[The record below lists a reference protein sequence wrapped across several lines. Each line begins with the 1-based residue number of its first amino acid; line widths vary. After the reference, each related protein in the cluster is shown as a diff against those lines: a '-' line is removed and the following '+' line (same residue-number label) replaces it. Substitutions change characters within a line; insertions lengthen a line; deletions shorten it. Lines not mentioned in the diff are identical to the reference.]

1 MTVQDSDPLA
11 DLPWPKPTQPQPSA
25 QVSEAICKGCTRDL
39 KRCTRRT
46 PLQRFIASIAL
57 SVGVFALLAWLT
69 SGQPR
74 VPGTF
79 RSALWGAAG
88 WGIVQ
93 AAVLWMGLARPPG
106 RRASAGVRLVLA
118 VVLPIFFLAYVAHAA
133 PEWVSFGEFS
143 SGGRAV
149 HAVGCS
155 FVGMLFSAVIS
166 GGVLLLWRGTD
177 PLTPGLTGA
186 LVGLMG
192 GVAGGLTI
200 GVACPSQEG
209 WHACFSH
216 GLGVLAFTAFGWAAG
231 RRLLSP

>member
-1 MTVQDSDPLA
+1 MTVQESDPLA
-11 DLPWPKPTQPQPSA
+11 DLPWPKPTQSQPSA
-25 QVSEAICKGCTRDL
+25 QVSEAICRGCTKDL
-39 KRCTRRT
+39 KRCPRRSAT
-46 PLQRFIASIAL
+46 QRLLLSLAL
-57 SVGVFALLAWLT
+57 SLGVFALLAWLT
-69 SGQPR
+69 RSQPR

-79 RSALWGAAG
+79 RGALLGAAG

-93 AAVLWMGLARPPG
+93 AAVLWMGLARPG
-106 RRASAGVRLVLA
+106 RRASARVRLVLA
-118 VVLPIFFLAYVAHAA
+118 VVLPVVFLAYVAHTA

-143 SGGRAV
+143 SGARAA

-155 FVGMLFSAVIS
+155 VVGMMFSAVIS

-186 LVGLMG
+186 LVGLIG
-192 GVAGGLTI
+192 GVAGGLAI

-216 GLGVLAFTAFGWAAG
+216 GLGVLAFTVFGWAAG
-231 RRLLSP
+231 RRLLTP

>member
-11 DLPWPKPTQPQPSA
+11 DLPWPKPSEAKPSER
-25 QVSEAICKGCTRDL
+25 VSEAICKSCTGNL
-39 KRCTRRT
+39 KRRRGLSGT
-46 PLQRFIASIAL
+46 QRLVASLAL
-57 SVGVFALLAWLT
+57 SLGVFILLAWLT
-69 SGQPR
+69 RGQAR
-74 VPGTF
+74 VAGTF
-79 RSALWGAAG
+79 RSALLGAAG

-93 AAVLWMGLARPPG
+93 AAVLWVGLARPPG
-106 RRASAGVRLVLA
+106 RRGSARIRLVLA
-118 VVLPIFFLAYVAHAA
+118 VLVPIIFLGYVAHAA

-149 HAVGCS
+149 HAVGCG
-155 FVGMLFSAVIS
+155 FVGMMFSAVIS

-186 LVGLMG
+186 LVGLIG
-192 GVAGGLTI
+192 GVAGGLAI

-216 GLGVLAFTAFGWAAG
+216 GLGVLAFTVFGWAAG
-231 RRLLSP
+231 RRLLTP